1 MPEHSRHARNSP
13 AGWIQEVASW
23 RLAIY
28 FVKFQTTIEV
38 PLRYAVV
45 WAFHL
50 KGIGNI
56 QYFFKVLKI

>member
-1 MPEHSRHARNSP
+1 MPEHSKRARNSP

-23 RLAIY
+23 HLAIY
-28 FVKFQTTIEV
+28 FVKSRTTIEV
-38 PLRYAVV
+38 PLGYAVV

-56 QYFFKVLKI
+56 QNFFKVLDI